1 MLKATGVALETK
13 AMIGKLLEPKK
24 VSCDVEY
31 VINELYKLELCT
43 TEEFN
48 QITNILQQKKE

>member
-1 MLKATGVALETK
+1 MLKANGVALETK
-13 AMIGKLLEPKK
+13 SMICKLLEPKK

-31 VINELYKLELCT
+31 VINELHKIGLCT
-43 TEEFN
+43 KEEFN